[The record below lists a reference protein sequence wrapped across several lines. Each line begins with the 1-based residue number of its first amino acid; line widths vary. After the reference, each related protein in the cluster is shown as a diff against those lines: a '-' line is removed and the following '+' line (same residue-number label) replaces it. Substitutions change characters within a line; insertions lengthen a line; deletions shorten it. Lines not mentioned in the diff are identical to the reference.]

1 MHGLAVQMMGD
12 PSMAGNGSVSSMPNK
27 IGTFLVHHPDG

>member
-12 PSMAGNGSVSSMPNK
+12 PSMTGNGSVSRMPNK
-27 IGTFLVHHPDG
+27 SETFLVHRPDG